1 MLDCIEEAEKVEVP
15 TFALYLACLSN
26 ECLVSLCSHVASS
39 KRAAY
44 VRTFWHLLGKNKNKK
59 NCLFKNIEQLL
70 NPAGFT
76 GISDYSALL
85 SIRLL

>member
-1 MLDCIEEAEKVEVP
+1 MLDCIEEAKKVEVP
-15 TFALYLACLSN
+15 TFGLYLACLSD
-26 ECLVSLCSHVASS
+26 ECLASLCSHVESS
-39 KRAAY
+39 KMAVY
-44 VRTFWHLLGKNKNKK
+44 VRTFWHFLGKNRNKK
-59 NCLFKNIEQLL
+59 NYLFKNIEQLL